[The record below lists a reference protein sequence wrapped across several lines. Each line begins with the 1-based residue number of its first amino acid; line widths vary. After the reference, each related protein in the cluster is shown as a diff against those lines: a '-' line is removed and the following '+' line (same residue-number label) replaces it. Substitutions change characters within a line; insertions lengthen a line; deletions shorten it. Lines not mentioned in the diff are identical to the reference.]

1 MNQQFSMWHLYATTV
16 YIHLSSYMHNSF
28 ALSLSHTQTQSQ
40 IHKICLSY
48 YVHCFPKFRIDFD
61 VVHLISYY
69 TFLSAKPNKFIGEK
83 MEFLEPTIFFH
94 FVLSEVLNKLV
105 LTVIFPFAGSGDS
118 WGHNIL
124 NKIAQ
129 KEIFGSRMSKSSSS
143 WWFKWEFI

>member
-1 MNQQFSMWHLYATTV
+1 MNQQFSMW
-16 YIHLSSYMHNSF
+16 
-28 ALSLSHTQTQSQ
+28 Q
-40 IHKICLSY
+40 
-48 YVHCFPKFRIDFD
+48 
-61 VVHLISYY
+61 
-69 TFLSAKPNKFIGEK
+69 
-83 MEFLEPTIFFH
+83 PTILFH
-94 FVLSEVLNKLV
+94 FVLLSEVLNKLV